1 MPIVNFLSTL
11 QLLPVWVA
19 CSGKN
24 GIYLVRFANSSAMQ
38 LPALVMAK
46 GLPNLLF
53 SLWVTSRQSDV
64 DQDLSDKL
72 RSSPPATGR
81 LITYRYQGFTDSG
94 LPRFPVY
101 IRQRFIQ

>member
-38 LPALVMAK
+38 RPALVMAK
-46 GLPNLLF
+46 GLPSLLF
-53 SLWVTSRQSDV
+53 SY
-64 DQDLSDKL
+64 
-72 RSSPPATGR
+72 G
-81 LITYRYQGFTDSG
+81 
-94 LPRFPVY
+94 
-101 IRQRFIQ
+101 